1 MSEKYLYSA
10 STGGIYPASKK
21 EIYEN
26 SINGLPDDIVEI
38 NDETFAGLISGQEAG
53 QRIIADKDGYP
64 ILSAQPEPTEEEVI
78 ASNTQKKTSLM
89 KLATDEIYPLQDAID
104 LGEATDDEKEKLI
117 SLKKYRVA
125 LNRVDVSVAG
135 LEWPAYP
142 AF

>member
-1 MSEKYLYSA
+1 MSEKYFYSA

-38 NDETFAGLISGQEAG
+38 NDETFSDLIYGQESG
-53 QRIIADKDGYP
+53 QRIIADEGGYP
-64 ILSAQPEPTEEEVI
+64 ILSAQPEPTSEEII
-78 ASNTQKKTSLM
+78 ANNTQKKISLM

-104 LGEATDDEKEKLI
+104 LGEATDDEKNKLT

-125 LNRVDVSVAG
+125 LNRVDVSVVG
-135 LEWPAYP
+135 LEWPEFP
-142 AF
+142 A